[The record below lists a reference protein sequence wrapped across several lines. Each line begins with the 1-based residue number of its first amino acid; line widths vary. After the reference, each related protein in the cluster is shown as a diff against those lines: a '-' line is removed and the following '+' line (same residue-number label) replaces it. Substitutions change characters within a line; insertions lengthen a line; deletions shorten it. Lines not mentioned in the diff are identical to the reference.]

1 MDKLDYLIL
10 SELLKDASLPF
21 VTISQR
27 VGASP
32 YTVRRR
38 FEKLKKGL
46 IVNNC
51 IASIDMSKLGYQG
64 KLFSFITI
72 ASEGDKALIISQL
85 SKIRNIFI
93 TTELMAPFDI
103 LSIAFITDLRSIQEI
118 VEQIKKIPFVQH
130 VKIACID
137 NSEFPLSPNFGSILS
152 EKSRSL
158 AIPQREGCV
167 SSKETK

>member
-21 VTISQR
+21 VTIAQR

-38 FEKLKKGL
+38 FEKLRKRL
-46 IVNNC
+46 IINNC

-64 KLFSFITI
+64 KLFLFISI
-72 ASEGDKALIISQL
+72 ASEGDKAVIISQL
-85 SKIRNIFI
+85 TKIRNVFI
-93 TTELMAPFDI
+93 TTELMAPFDV
-103 LSIAFITDLRSIQEI
+103 LSIAFVTDLKSIQAITDE
-118 VEQIKKIPFVQH
+118 VKKIPFVQH

-137 NSEFPLSPNFGSILS
+137 NAEFPLSPNFGQILS
-152 EKSRSL
+152 EKSLSL
-158 AIPQREGCV
+158 AAN
-167 SSKETK
+167 ST